1 MTIKQIDTILE
12 EGNSL
17 KQIAQAYSE
26 IANLKI
32 KRIRGEVERNRVF
45 FEEISQV
52 FGLIKR
58 LAVKQK
64 ISIIKPKKT
73 ISLILTS
80 NQHFSGS
87 INADLIDFYILNT
100 QKIATDRIILGKAAI
115 EYFKTTKIFNNYQ
128 EILLAKDQ
136 PDSKELINLVNIIRN
151 YNQVLVIYSSMKSL
165 LVQIPCIAD
174 ITASSAEDPRNN
186 PGLDK
191 DKPGLNNSGDL
202 KFIFE
207 PELSKILQF
216 FDSQIITLLL
226 EGTFLESELSR
237 TAARFISMDSAETE
251 ANKFIKEYEKDK
263 AYVKRNLNNN
273 TILENFASM
282 AAVRKEGS
290 SLSS

>member
-1 MTIKQIDTILE
+1 MTIKEIDVILE

-32 KRIRGEVERNRVF
+32 KRIRGEVERNRIF
-45 FEEISQV
+45 FEEISKV

-58 LAVKQK
+58 LAIQQK
-64 ISIIKPKKT
+64 ISIIKPKQT

-136 PDSKELINLVNIIRN
+136 PNSAELINLVNIIRD

-174 ITASSAEDPRNN
+174 ITASSAEDPAG
-186 PGLDK
+186 PK
-191 DKPGLNNSGDL
+191 A
-202 KFIFE
+202 
-207 PELSKILQF
+207 
-216 FDSQIITLLL
+216 
-226 EGTFLESELSR
+226 GT
-237 TAARFISMDSAETE
+237 I
-251 ANKFIKEYEKDK
+251 
-263 AYVKRNLNNN
+263 
-273 TILENFASM
+273 
-282 AAVRKEGS
+282 
-290 SLSS
+290 